1 MIRGLLTS
9 PIWSATLPP
18 KQRDSRHTLLIPVPI
33 THTPH
38 LILSSCMPAS
48 LLGNLGE
55 KWEEKPFTSHLPSF
69 RAPELSHPLHPPFL
83 SPFTCRALRFASI
96 ADAVLSSPT
105 LATWQQSFLKG
116 NPKISFV
123 LTDSTGSAPH
133 PHCRAFLYPNLLFSW
148 LGFFTK

>member
-1 MIRGLLTS
+1 MS

-18 KQRDSRHTLLIPVPI
+18 EQRDSRHTLLIPVPI

-38 LILSSCMPAS
+38 LISYSCMPAS

-55 KWEEKPFTSHLPSF
+55 KWEKKPLLPIS
-69 RAPELSHPLHPPFL
+69 PPSGLQLSHPLHPLLL
-83 SPFTCRALRFASI
+83 SLLTCRALRFAST

-105 LATWQQSFLKG
+105 LARWQQAFLKG
-116 NPKISFV
+116 NPKIRFV

-133 PHCRAFLYPNLLFSW
+133 PHCRAFLYPNFSFSW
-148 LGFFTK
+148 LGRFTK